1 MTKDD
6 DFRVRPGRIRLPRA
20 QRARPF
26 IAQALAATQRAGG
39 MGRGGQGHGGGG
51 RSTFGRGRV
60 ASVHA
65 NRLLTSRSRGV
76 VMKARV
82 VKHGPRAAPL
92 TPHLRYLRREGV
104 TKDGEKAKLFGP
116 EQDEVDPK
124 AFAERCVD
132 DRHHFRFIVSPD
144 DAVEMADLKRFT
156 RDLMVQAEHDLGTKL
171 DWAAVDHWN
180 TEHPHIHVIV
190 RGKAQ
195 DGGDLVISRD
205 YIREGLRGRAQELVT
220 RELGVRNDIEIRRA
234 VERQVEADRWTQLDR
249 QLQRD
254 ADGHGV
260 IDIRPAPDRRPDA
273 FEVLKVGRLRRLE
286 GLGLAQQIEP
296 GRWTLEE
303 HAEAA
308 LREMGQRND
317 IIKRIH
323 RGLTEQGVERPLSS
337 WVLAGEEAGHPVIG
351 KLVGRGLD
359 DELKGTAF
367 AVVDG
372 VDGRTHHVHLPS
384 LEATTDARMGA
395 IVELRRFEDAKGR
408 SRVALAVRS
417 DFTLEQQVSA
427 NGATWLDRLAV
438 AKEPIDLGDSGFG
451 GEVRDAL
458 SRRANHLV
466 RERLARREGA
476 RVVFERALISALRDR
491 EVREVGEKLARQE
504 AKTYEPIAPGDNVAG
519 VYRRRMVLASGRF
532 AMIDNGLG
540 FQLVLWSPTIEKH
553 IGRALLGVVGDSLS
567 VSWAF
572 SRKPNAGLAM

>member
-1 MTKDD
+1 MKNDD
-6 DFRVRPGRIRLPRA
+6 DFRIRPGRIRSPGAR
-20 QRARPF
+20 RARPF

-39 MGRGGQGHGGGG
+39 MGRGRQGSGGNG

-60 ASVHA
+60 ASAHA
-65 NRLLTSRSRGV
+65 NRFLTSRSRGV
-76 VMKARV
+76 VIKARV

-124 AFAERCVD
+124 TFAERCAD

-144 DAVEMADLKRFT
+144 DAVEIQDLKRFT
-156 RDLMVQAEHDLGTKL
+156 RDLMMQAEHDLGTRL

-190 RGKAQ
+190 RGKTQ
-195 DGGDLVISRD
+195 DGEDLVIARD
-205 YIREGLRGRAQELVT
+205 YIREGMRGRAQELVT

-254 ADGHGV
+254 AGEHGI
-260 IDIRPAPDRRPDA
+260 IDMRPSPDRRPDT

-286 GLGLAQQIEP
+286 GLGLAQQIWP
-296 GRWTLEE
+296 GRWALEE
-303 HAEAA
+303 HAEAT
-308 LREMGQRND
+308 LREMGERND

-323 RGLTEQGVERPLSS
+323 RGLAEQGVERPQSS
-337 WVLAGEEAGHPVIG
+337 WVLAGEETDHPVIG

-372 VDGRTHHVHLPS
+372 IDGRTHHVHLPS
-384 LEATTDARMGA
+384 LEATTDAPMGA

-408 SRVALAVRS
+408 GHVALVVRS
-417 DFTLEQQVSA
+417 DFTLEQQIEA
-427 NGATWLDRLAV
+427 QGATWLDRQAV
-438 AKEPIDLGDSGFG
+438 AKEAPELGGGFG
-451 GEVRDAL
+451 AEVRDAIG
-458 SRRANHLV
+458 RRVDHLV
-466 RERLARREGA
+466 REGFAHGEGD
-476 RVVFERALISALRDR
+476 RVRFERGLLSTLRDR
-491 EVREVGEKLARQE
+491 EVRALGEALARQD
-504 AKTYEPIAPGDNVAG
+504 ARMFDPVAPGDNVAG
-519 VYRRRMVLASGRF
+519 VYRKRITLASGRY

-540 FQLVLWSPTIEKH
+540 FQLVPWTPSLEKQ
-553 IGRALLGVVGDSLS
+553 IGKAVCGVAKNSS
-567 VSWAF
+567 SITWEF
-572 SRKPNAGLAM
+572 SQRRDAGIVM

>member
-1 MTKDD
+1 MKNDD
-6 DFRVRPGRIRLPRA
+6 DFRVRPGRIRSPGT

-39 MGRGGQGHGGGG
+39 MGRGRQGTGGSG

-60 ASVHA
+60 ASAHA
-65 NRLLTSRSRGV
+65 NRFLTSRLRGV
-76 VMKARV
+76 VIKARV

-124 AFAERCVD
+124 AFAERCAD

-144 DAVEMADLKRFT
+144 DAVEMQDLKRFT
-156 RDLMVQAEHDLGTKL
+156 RDLMMQAEHDLGTKL

-180 TEHPHIHVIV
+180 TEHPHVHVIV
-190 RGKAQ
+190 RGKTQ
-195 DGGDLVISRD
+195 DGEDLVISRD
-205 YIREGLRGRAQELVT
+205 YIREGMRGRAQELVT
-220 RELGVRNDIEIRRA
+220 RELGIRNDIEIRRA

-254 ADGHGV
+254 ANEHGI
-260 IDIRPAPDRRPDA
+260 IDMRPSPDRRPDT

-296 GRWTLEE
+296 GRWALEE
-303 HAEAA
+303 HAEAT

-323 RGLTEQGVERPLSS
+323 RGLAEQGVERPPSS
-337 WVLAGEEAGHPVIG
+337 WVLAGEETEHPVIG

-372 VDGRTHHVHLPS
+372 IDGRTHHVHLPS
-384 LEATTDARMGA
+384 LEATTDAPMGA

-408 SRVALAVRS
+408 ARVALAVRS
-417 DFTLEQQVSA
+417 DFTLEQQIEA
-427 NGATWLDRLAV
+427 QGATWLDRQAV
-438 AKEPIDLGDSGFG
+438 AREVTELGSGFG
-451 GEVRDAL
+451 EEVRDAMRQRVDRL
-458 SRRANHLV
+458 
-466 RERLARREGA
+466 ERDGLAHREGE
-476 RVVFERALISALRDR
+476 RVSFERGLLNTLRDR
-491 EVREVGEKLARQE
+491 EVRVVGERLGLQE
-504 AKTYEPIAPGDNVAG
+504 GKTFDVVAPGDNVAG
-519 VYRRRMVLASGRF
+519 VYRKRLALASGRY

-540 FQLVLWSPTIEKH
+540 FQLVPWTPSLEKL
-553 IGRALLGVVGDSLS
+553 IGKAVSGVAKNNAS
-567 VSWAF
+567 VAWEF
-572 SRKPNAGLAM
+572 SQRRDAGIAM

>member
-1 MTKDD
+1 MTNDD
-6 DFRVRPGRIRLPRA
+6 DFRVRPGRIRSPGT

-39 MGRGGQGHGGGG
+39 MGRGRQGTGGSG

-60 ASVHA
+60 ASAHA
-65 NRLLTSRSRGV
+65 NRFLTSRSRGV
-76 VMKARV
+76 VIKARV

-116 EQDEVDPK
+116 EQEEVDPK
-124 AFAERCVD
+124 GFAERCAD

-144 DAVEMADLKRFT
+144 DAVELADLKRFT
-156 RDLMVQAEHDLGTKL
+156 RDLMMQAEHDLGTKL

-180 TEHPHIHVIV
+180 TEHPHVHVIV

-195 DGGDLVISRD
+195 DGEDLVISRD
-205 YIREGLRGRAQELVT
+205 YIREGMRGRAQELVT
-220 RELGVRNDIEIRRA
+220 RELGIRNDIEIRRT

-254 ADGHGV
+254 ASEHGI
-260 IDIRPAPDRRPDA
+260 IDMRPTPDRRPDT

-296 GRWTLEE
+296 GRWALEE
-303 HAEAA
+303 HAEAT

-323 RGLTEQGVERPLSS
+323 RGLAEQGVERPQCS
-337 WVLAGEEAGHPVIG
+337 WVLAGEKTDHPVIG

-372 VDGRTHHVHLPS
+372 IDGRTHHVHLPS
-384 LEATTDARMGA
+384 LEATTDASMGA

-408 SRVALAVRS
+408 GRVVLAVRS
-417 DFTLEQQVSA
+417 DFTLEQQIEA
-427 NGATWLDRLAV
+427 QGATWLDRQAV
-438 AKEPIDLGDSGFG
+438 AKESPALGGGFG
-451 GEVRDAL
+451 AEVRDAMRQRVDHL
-458 SRRANHLV
+458 ERDGLAHRDDARVRFERGLLTTLRDRELRAV
-466 RERLARREGA
+466 GEKFARREG
-476 RVVFERALISALRDR
+476 
-491 EVREVGEKLARQE
+491 
-504 AKTYEPIAPGDNVAG
+504 KTFDLVDAGDNVAG
-519 VYRRRMVLASGRF
+519 VYRQRLALASGRY
-532 AMIDNGLG
+532 AVIDNGLG
-540 FQLVLWSPTIEKH
+540 FQLVPWTLSIEKQ
-553 IGRALLGVVGDSLS
+553 IGKAVSGVAQNNASIA
-567 VSWAF
+567 WEF
-572 SRKPNAGLAM
+572 SQRRDAGIAM

>member
-1 MTKDD
+1 MKNDD
-6 DFRVRPGRIRLPRA
+6 DFRVRPGRIRSPGA

-39 MGRGGQGHGGGG
+39 MGRGRQGTGGSG

-60 ASVHA
+60 ASAHA
-65 NRLLTSRSRGV
+65 NRFLTTRSRGV
-76 VMKARV
+76 VIKARV

-104 TKDGEKAKLFGP
+104 TKDGAKAKMFGP

-124 AFAERCVD
+124 AFAERCAD

-156 RDLMVQAEHDLGTKL
+156 RDLMMQAEHDLGTKL

-180 TEHPHIHVIV
+180 TEHPHVHVIV

-195 DGGDLVISRD
+195 DGEDLVISRD
-205 YIREGLRGRAQELVT
+205 YIREGMRGRAQELVT

-254 ADGHGV
+254 ANEHGI
-260 IDIRPAPDRRPDA
+260 IDMRPTPDRRSDT

-286 GLGLAQQIEP
+286 GLGLAQQIGP
-296 GRWTLEE
+296 GRWALEE
-303 HAEAA
+303 HAEAT
-308 LREMGQRND
+308 LREMGERND

-323 RGLTEQGVERPLSS
+323 RGLAEQGVERPQSS
-337 WVLAGEEAGHPVIG
+337 WVLAAEETAHPVIG

-372 VDGRTHHVHLPS
+372 IDGRTHHIHLPS
-384 LEATTDARMGA
+384 LEATTDAPMGA

-408 SRVALAVRS
+408 ARVALAVRS
-417 DFTLEQQVSA
+417 DFTLDQQVEA
-427 NGATWLDRLAV
+427 QGATWLDRQAV
-438 AKEPIDLGDSGFG
+438 AKEQPELGGGFG
-451 GEVRDAL
+451 AEVRDAMRQRVDYL
-458 SRRANHLV
+458 AREGFAQREGGERVKFERGLLTALRNREVRALG
-466 RERLARREGA
+466 ERLALQEGKA
-476 RVVFERALISALRDR
+476 FDFV
-491 EVREVGEKLARQE
+491 
-504 AKTYEPIAPGDNVAG
+504 APGDNVAG
-519 VYRRRMVLASGRF
+519 VYRKRLALASGRY

-540 FQLVLWSPTIEKH
+540 FQLVPWTPSLEKQ
-553 IGRALLGVVGDSLS
+553 ICNAVSGVAKSNAS
-567 VSWAF
+567 IAWEF
-572 SRKPNAGLAM
+572 SQRREAGIAM

>member
-1 MTKDD
+1 MKNDD
-6 DFRVRPGRIRLPRA
+6 GFRVRAGRIRSPRA

-39 MGRGGQGHGGGG
+39 MGRGRQGTGGGG
-51 RSTFGRGRV
+51 RSTFGRGRI
-60 ASVHA
+60 ASAHA
-65 NRLLTSRSRGV
+65 NRFLTSRSRGV
-76 VMKARV
+76 VIKARV
-82 VKHGPRAAPL
+82 VKHGPRTAPL

-124 AFAERCVD
+124 AFAERYAD

-156 RDLMVQAEHDLGTKL
+156 RDLMMQAEHDLSTKL

-180 TEHPHIHVIV
+180 TGHPHVHVIV

-195 DGGDLVISRD
+195 DGEELVIARD
-205 YIREGLRGRAQELVT
+205 YIREGLRGRARELVT

-254 ADGHGV
+254 ADDHGI
-260 IDIRPAPDRRPDA
+260 IDMRPASDQRPDA

-286 GLGLAQQIEP
+286 GLGLARQIEP
-296 GRWTLEE
+296 GRWALEE
-303 HAEAA
+303 HAEAT

-323 RGLTEQGVERPLSS
+323 RGLAEQGVERPQSS
-337 WVLAGEEAGHPVIG
+337 WVLAGEETEHLVIG

-372 VDGRTHHVHLPS
+372 IDGRTHHVHLPS
-384 LEATTDARMGA
+384 LEATTDAPTGA
-395 IVELRRFEDAKGR
+395 IVELRRFDDAKGR
-408 SRVALAVRS
+408 ARVALAVRS
-417 DFTLEQQVSA
+417 DFTLEQQVEA
-427 NGATWLDRLAV
+427 HGATWLDRQAV
-438 AKEPIDLGDSGFG
+438 AKEIPELGGGFG
-451 GEVRDAL
+451 AEVRDAV
-458 SRRANHLV
+458 RRRVDHLV
-466 RERLARREGA
+466 REGLARREGE
-476 RVVFERALISALRDR
+476 RVRFERGLLATLRDR
-491 EVREVGEKLARQE
+491 EVKAVGEQLSQE
-504 AKTYEPIAPGDNVAG
+504 FGKTFEPVAPGDNVAG
-519 VYRRRMVLASGRF
+519 IYRKRLVLATGRY

-540 FQLVLWSPTIEKH
+540 FQLVPWTPAIELQ
-553 IGRALLGVVGDSLS
+553 IGKAVSGVVRDAGS
-567 VSWAF
+567 VSWEFVRARN
-572 SRKPNAGLAM
+572 SGLAM

>member
-1 MTKDD
+1 MKNDD
-6 DFRVRPGRIRLPRA
+6 DFRVRPGRIRSPRS

-39 MGRGGQGHGGGG
+39 MGRGRQGTGGGG

-60 ASVHA
+60 ASAHA
-65 NRLLTSRSRGV
+65 NRFLTSRSRGV
-76 VMKARV
+76 VIKARV

-116 EQDEVDPK
+116 DQDEVDPK
-124 AFAERCVD
+124 AFAERCAD

-144 DAVEMADLKRFT
+144 DAVEMADFKSFT
-156 RDLMVQAEHDLGTKL
+156 RDLMTQAEHDLGTKL

-195 DGGDLVISRD
+195 DGEDLVISRD
-205 YIREGLRGRAQELVT
+205 YIREGMRGRAQELVT
-220 RELGVRNDIEIRRA
+220 RELGIRNDIEIRRT

-254 ADGHGV
+254 AGEHGI
-260 IDIRPAPDRRPDA
+260 IDMRPTSDRRPDT

-296 GRWTLEE
+296 GRWALEE
-303 HAEAA
+303 HAEAT

-323 RGLTEQGVERPLSS
+323 RGIAEQGVDRPQSS
-337 WVLAGEEAGHPVIG
+337 WVLAGEETEHPVIG
-351 KLVGRGLD
+351 KLLGRGLA

-372 VDGRTHHVHLPS
+372 IDGRTHHVHLPS
-384 LEATTDARMGA
+384 LEATTDAPMGA
-395 IVELRRFEDAKGR
+395 IIELRRFDDAKGR
-408 SRVALAVRS
+408 QRSALVVRS
-417 DFTLEQQVSA
+417 DFTLEQQIEA
-427 NGATWLDRLAV
+427 QGATWLDRQAV
-438 AKEPIDLGDSGFG
+438 AKEPIELGGGFG
-451 GEVRDAL
+451 QEVRDAV
-458 SRRANHLV
+458 RQRKDHLV
-466 RERLARREGA
+466 QQGLAHREGQQ
-476 RVVFERALISALRDR
+476 VVFRRGLLTTLRDQ
-491 EVREVGEKLARQE
+491 EVRAVSEKLARQE
-504 AKTYEPIAPGDNVAG
+504 GKTFEELRTGDHVAG
-519 VYRRRMVLASGRF
+519 IYRKRLVLASGRY
-532 AMIDNGLG
+532 AMVDSGLG
-540 FQLVLWSPTIEKH
+540 FQLVPWTPAIERQ
-553 IGRALLGVVGDSLS
+553 IGKAVAGVIHAKGTVEWEHYRDRQAGISL
-567 VSWAF
+567 
-572 SRKPNAGLAM
+572 

>member
-1 MTKDD
+1 MKNDD
-6 DFRVRPGRIRLPRA
+6 DFRVRPGRIRSPGA

-26 IAQALAATQRAGG
+26 IAQALVATQRAGG
-39 MGRGGQGHGGGG
+39 MGRGRQGGAGGG

-60 ASVHA
+60 ASAHA
-65 NRLLTSRSRGV
+65 NRFLTTRSRGV
-76 VMKARV
+76 VIKARM

-104 TKDGEKAKLFGP
+104 TKDGEKAKMLGP

-124 AFAERCVD
+124 AFAERCAD

-156 RDLMVQAEHDLGTKL
+156 RDLMMQAEHDLGTRL

-180 TEHPHIHVIV
+180 TEHPHVHVIV

-195 DGGDLVISRD
+195 DGEDLVISRD

-220 RELGVRNDIEIRRA
+220 RELGIRNDIEIRRA

-254 ADGHGV
+254 ADDHGI
-260 IDIRPAPDRRPDA
+260 IDMRPSPDRRPDT

-296 GRWTLEE
+296 GRWALEE
-303 HAEAA
+303 HAEAT

-323 RGLTEQGVERPLSS
+323 RGLAEHGVERPQSS
-337 WVLAGEEAGHPVIG
+337 WVLAGEETGHPVIG
-351 KLVGRGLD
+351 KLLGRGLD

-372 VDGRTHHVHLPS
+372 IDGRTHHVHLPS
-384 LEATTDARMGA
+384 LEATTDAPMGA

-408 SRVALAVRS
+408 LRVALAVRS
-417 DFTLEQQVSA
+417 DFTLGRQIEAQ
-427 NGATWLDRLAV
+427 GATWLDRQAV
-438 AKEPIDLGDSGFG
+438 AKEPLELGGGFG
-451 GEVRDAL
+451 TEVRDAM
-458 SRRANHLV
+458 RRRVDHLV
-466 RERLARREGA
+466 REGLAQREDE
-476 RVVFERALISALRDR
+476 RIRFERGLLSKLRER
-491 EVREVGEKLARQE
+491 EMRATGEKLARQE
-504 AKTYEPIAPGDNVAG
+504 GKTFDLVAPDENVAG
-519 VYRRRMVLASGRF
+519 VYRQRIALASGRY

-540 FQLVLWSPTIEKH
+540 FQFVPWKPTLEKH
-553 IGRALLGVVGDSLS
+553 LGKS
-567 VSWAF
+567 V
-572 SRKPNAGLAM
+572 AGIMRNSGSVAWEFERTRDAGIAM

>member
-6 DFRVRPGRIRLPRA
+6 DFRVRPGRIRSPDA

-39 MGRGGQGHGGGG
+39 MGQGRQGGGG

-60 ASVHA
+60 ASAHA
-65 NRLLTSRSRGV
+65 NRFLTSRSRGV
-76 VMKARV
+76 VIKARV

-104 TKDGEKAKLFGP
+104 TQDGEKAKLFGP
-116 EQDEVDPK
+116 EQDEVDLN
-124 AFAERCVD
+124 AFAERCAD

-144 DAVEMADLKRFT
+144 DAVEMQDLKRFT
-156 RDLMVQAEHDLGTKL
+156 RDLMMQAEHDLGTKL

-195 DGGDLVISRD
+195 DGEDLVIARD
-205 YIREGLRGRAQELVT
+205 YIREGMRGRAQELVT
-220 RELGVRNDIEIRRA
+220 RELGIRNDVEIRRA

-249 QLQRD
+249 QIQRD
-254 ADGHGV
+254 AGEHGL
-260 IDIRPAPDRRPDA
+260 IDMRPSPDRRPDT

-286 GLGLAQQIEP
+286 GLGLARQIEP
-296 GRWTLEE
+296 GRWALEE
-303 HAEAA
+303 HAEAT

-323 RGLTEQGVERPLSS
+323 RGLAEQGVERPQAS
-337 WVLAGEEAGHPVIG
+337 WVLASEETGHPVIG
-351 KLVGRGLD
+351 RLVGRGLD

-372 VDGRTHHVHLPS
+372 IDGRTHHVYLPS
-384 LEATTDARMGA
+384 LESTTDAPMGA

-417 DFTLEQQVSA
+417 DFTLEQQIEA
-427 NGATWLDRLAV
+427 QGATWLDRQAV
-438 AKEPIDLGDSGFG
+438 AKEPPELGGGFG
-451 GEVRDAL
+451 AEVRDAM
-458 SRRANHLV
+458 RQRADHLV
-466 RERLARREGA
+466 REGLAQREGE
-476 RVVFERALISALRDR
+476 RVRFERGLLSTLRER
-491 EVREVGEKLARQE
+491 EVTAAGAQLSRLEG
-504 AKTYEPIAPGDNVAG
+504 KTFDPVAPGDNVAG
-519 VYRRRMVLASGRF
+519 VYRKRITLASRRY

-540 FQLVLWSPTIEKH
+540 FQLVPWTPTLERHLGKAVAGIVTEAGS
-553 IGRALLGVVGDSLS
+553 IGWEFARARDGGI
-567 VSWAF
+567 
-572 SRKPNAGLAM
+572 AM